1 MNLKI
6 LEKTI
11 LEVNRNLKN
20 NKIKYALIGSANMLL
35 QGMNVNPKDLDIV
48 VQAKDLTKIQKIFS
62 NNKLLPIE
70 KLKNFTNTP
79 AWEIK
84 ITLSKIDIQI
94 LGEKDNGTYVSKLLG
109 NKLIEI
115 SLGII
120 KIPCLTLMAE
130 AQAYAETNR
139 KQKSDLIKNFI
150 NTHENNKEY

>member
-35 QGMNVNPKDLDIV
+35 QGMDVNPQDLDIII
-48 VQAKDLTKIQKIFS
+48 QAKDLKKIQKIFS
-62 NNKLLPIE
+62 NDKLLPIE
-70 KLKNFTNTP
+70 KLKNFTNNS

-115 SLGII
+115 SLNGI

-139 KQKSDLIKNFI
+139 KQKSDLIKNFL
-150 NTHENNKEY
+150 NTHEDNKEY

>member
-1 MNLKI
+1 MNIKI

-35 QGMNVNPKDLDIV
+35 QGMDVNPQDLDIII
-48 VQAKDLTKIQKIFS
+48 QAKDLKKIQKIFS
-62 NNKLLPIE
+62 NDKLLPIE

-115 SLGII
+115 SLNGI

-139 KQKSDLIKNFI
+139 KQKSDLIKNFL
-150 NTHENNKEY
+150 NTHEDNKEY

>member
-35 QGMNVNPKDLDIV
+35 QGMNVNPQDLDIII
-48 VQAKDLTKIQKIFS
+48 QAKDLKKIQKIFS
-62 NNKLLPIE
+62 NDKLLPIK
-70 KLKNFTNTP
+70 KLKTFTNNS

-84 ITLSKIDIQI
+84 ITLEKINVQI

-139 KQKSDLIKNFI
+139 KQKSDLIKNFL
-150 NTHENNKEY
+150 NTHEENKEY

>member
-35 QGMNVNPKDLDIV
+35 QGMDVNPQDLDIII
-48 VQAKDLTKIQKIFS
+48 QAKDLKKIQKIFS
-62 NNKLLPIE
+62 NDKLLPIE
-70 KLKNFTNTP
+70 KLKNFTNNS

-139 KQKSDLIKNFI
+139 KQKSDLIKNFL
-150 NTHENNKEY
+150 NTHEDNKEY